1 MAGRILSARRALVC
15 AGGFDFNQETR
26 PTYSDFAYFAFTI
39 GMSFAVPEIEP
50 TDTDTRRKALR
61 HALLSY
67 GFGTVLILVAIN
79 LVTNLG
85 QS

>member
-1 MAGRILSARRALVC
+1 MLHLTAL
-15 AGGFDFNQETR
+15 TR
-26 PTYSDFAYFAFTI
+26 LI
-39 GMSFAVPEIEP
+39 RQRCGISFAVPEIEP
-50 TDTDTRRKALR
+50 TDTDTRRKALP

-67 GFGTVLILVAIN
+67 GFGTVLIAVAIN

>member
-1 MAGRILSARRALVC
+1 
-15 AGGFDFNQETR
+15 
-26 PTYSDFAYFAFTI
+26 
-39 GMSFAVPEIEP
+39 MSYTGPEIEP
-50 TDTDTRRKALR
+50 ITTEVRRKALL

-67 GFGTVLILVAIN
+67 FYGTVLIAVAIN